1 MIKLLTLLMLLV
13 EGSERDST
21 GCDGTG
27 IPACLQEY
35 FQHVKDS
42 VREPDLND
50 VFMVVSPVEKGKG
63 VYRVTWNDTMQF
75 TTPSIEYHLET
86 KGYYFMLDHVNIDG
100 SKIVHSN
107 YRGKGEK
114 PLALPRFS
122 VRTLPKTFLSKVKVM
137 DLNKRFEEMKGSK
150 EKMLEFKEEFE
161 KKRIWVVDETFMTG
175 DLIRLVETSFAYV
188 TI

>member
-50 VFMVVSPVEKGKG
+50 VFMVVSPVEKGKRCLSG
-63 VYRVTWNDTMQF
+63 DVERYDAVYDAIDRA
-75 TTPSIEYHLET
+75 IIET

-107 YRGKGEK
+107 YREVEQVKS
-114 PLALPRFS
+114 ALPRFS

-161 KKRIWVVDETFMTG
+161 KTNMGSR
-175 DLIRLVETSFAYV
+175 
-188 TI
+188 

>member
-50 VFMVVSPVEKGKG
+50 VFMVVSPVEKGDVERYDAVYDAIDRVSSRNKG
-63 VYRVTWNDTMQF
+63 ILF
-75 TTPSIEYHLET
+75 H
-86 KGYYFMLDHVNIDG
+86 
-100 SKIVHSN
+100 
-107 YRGKGEK
+107 
-114 PLALPRFS
+114 A
-122 VRTLPKTFLSKVKVM
+122 
-137 DLNKRFEEMKGSK
+137 
-150 EKMLEFKEEFE
+150 
-161 KKRIWVVDETFMTG
+161 
-175 DLIRLVETSFAYV
+175 
-188 TI
+188 

>member
-86 KGYYFMLDHVNIDG
+86 KGY
-100 SKIVHSN
+100 
-107 YRGKGEK
+107 
-114 PLALPRFS
+114 A
-122 VRTLPKTFLSKVKVM
+122 
-137 DLNKRFEEMKGSK
+137 
-150 EKMLEFKEEFE
+150 
-161 KKRIWVVDETFMTG
+161 
-175 DLIRLVETSFAYV
+175 
-188 TI
+188 

>member
-1 MIKLLTLLMLLV
+1 MLLV

-75 TTPSIEYHLET
+75 TTPSIEYHSKQRDIISGLI
-86 KGYYFMLDHVNIDG
+86 MLILTVARLFTQTI
-100 SKIVHSN
+100 
-107 YRGKGEK
+107 GE
-114 PLALPRFS
+114 R
-122 VRTLPKTFLSKVKVM
+122 
-137 DLNKRFEEMKGSK
+137 
-150 EKMLEFKEEFE
+150 EKS
-161 KKRIWVVDETFMTG
+161 R
-175 DLIRLVETSFAYV
+175 
-188 TI
+188 

>member
-161 KKRIWVVDETFMTG
+161 KKRICVVDETFMTG
-175 DLIRLVETSFAYV
+175 DLIRLVETSFAFV

>member
-1 MIKLLTLLMLLV
+1 MIKLFALLMLLV
-13 EGSERDST
+13 EGPERDST

-35 FQHVKDS
+35 FQYVKDS

-63 VYRVTWNDTMQF
+63 VYRVTWNDTTQF
-75 TTPSIEYHLET
+75 TTPSIGYHLET
-86 KGYYFMLDHVNIDG
+86 KGYYFVLDHVNIDG
-100 SKIVHSN
+100 SKIVRSN
-107 YRGKGEK
+107 HRGKGEK
-114 PLALPRFS
+114 PLALPKFS
-122 VRTLPKTFLSKVKVM
+122 VRTLPKTFLSKAKVV

-175 DLIRLVETSFAYV
+175 DLIRLIETSFGIV

>member
-50 VFMVVSPVEKGKG
+50 VERYDAVYDAIDRVSSRNKGIL
-63 VYRVTWNDTMQF
+63 F
-75 TTPSIEYHLET
+75 H
-86 KGYYFMLDHVNIDG
+86 
-100 SKIVHSN
+100 
-107 YRGKGEK
+107 
-114 PLALPRFS
+114 A
-122 VRTLPKTFLSKVKVM
+122 
-137 DLNKRFEEMKGSK
+137 
-150 EKMLEFKEEFE
+150 
-161 KKRIWVVDETFMTG
+161 
-175 DLIRLVETSFAYV
+175 
-188 TI
+188 

>member
-63 VYRVTWNDTMQF
+63 VYRVTWNDSIISKQRDIISCLIMLILTVARLF
-75 TTPSIEYHLET
+75 TQTI
-86 KGYYFMLDHVNIDG
+86 
-100 SKIVHSN
+100 
-107 YRGKGEK
+107 GE
-114 PLALPRFS
+114 R
-122 VRTLPKTFLSKVKVM
+122 
-137 DLNKRFEEMKGSK
+137 
-150 EKMLEFKEEFE
+150 EKS
-161 KKRIWVVDETFMTG
+161 R
-175 DLIRLVETSFAYV
+175 
-188 TI
+188 